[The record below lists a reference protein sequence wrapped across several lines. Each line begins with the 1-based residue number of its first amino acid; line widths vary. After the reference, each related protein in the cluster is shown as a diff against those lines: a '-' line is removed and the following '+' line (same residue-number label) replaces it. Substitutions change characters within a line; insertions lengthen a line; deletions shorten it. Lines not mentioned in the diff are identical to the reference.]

1 MKGRWVWHEGRG
13 ERWVWHEGRGGGC
26 GMSVDE
32 GSVDSGGR

>member
-1 MKGRWVWHEGRG
+1 MKGGG
-13 ERWVWHEGRGGGC
+13 KGGCGMKGGGGGC